1 MGCTR
6 SGTYRNRRSQRAA
19 LLGLS
24 LASLSLASWVVPAGA
39 SEISFGSAS
48 TAPGGSIEIPA
59 TLGATG
65 ADSIA
70 SLSTEISFDPAAFE
84 ASPSCVIDPA
94 VGPGSAAQKS
104 VVQNTPSSGVLRV
117 AVTGTNSTEIPEGN
131 LFACT
136 FTARSGAASGS
147 YLLAANAG
155 ASTPE
160 GSSAAVTAT
169 SGTITITGAPDD
181 GDGIPD
187 EDDNCPTVANA
198 DQLDDDGD
206 GVGDACDNCILIANQ
221 LQTDTDADGYGNAC
235 DCDFDQ
241 NDSCNISDFQLFLTA
256 FQDGVDDGS
265 GTDMSGDGDV
275 NISDWSLFTLGFST
289 GDPGPSAIA
298 P

>member
-6 SGTYRNRRSQRAA
+6 SGTSRRHHRSQRAA
-19 LLGLS
+19 LLGLL
-24 LASLSLASWVVPAGA
+24 LASSLTAWVAPAGA

-48 TAPGGSIEIPA
+48 TTPGGSFEIPA

-84 ASPSCVIDPA
+84 ASPSCLIDPA

-104 VVQNTPSSGVLRV
+104 VVQSIPHSGVLRV
-117 AVTGTNSTEIPEGN
+117 AVTGTNSTVIPEGN
-131 LFACT
+131 LFSCT
-136 FTARSGAASGS
+136 FTARSGAAAGS
-147 YLLAANAG
+147 YRLAANG
-155 ASTPE
+155 RASTPA

-169 SGTITITGAPDD
+169 SGTVTIAGAPDD

-187 EDDNCPTVANA
+187 EDDNCPMVSNA

-206 GVGDACDNCILIANQ
+206 DVGDACDNCILVANPA
-221 LQTDTDADGYGNAC
+221 QTDTDMDGYGNAC
-235 DCDFDQ
+235 DCDFNQD
-241 NDSCNISDFQLFLTA
+241 DSCNISDFQSFLSA
-256 FQDGVDDGS
+256 FQEGQDDGT

-275 NISDWSLFTLGFST
+275 NISDWALFTSGFAT
-289 GDPGPSAIA
+289 GNPGPSATA